1 MLRIAAAALLIALL
15 VPSWVSQAEP
25 RRGERVSI
33 TGCTYEGTGGRCLM
47 IRGTDGTRYN
57 ISAVSPRPRHSS
69 RMIRIRGAVSD
80 KLSECG
86 EGIVLERIRWTRTR
100 QQCPN

>member
-1 MLRIAAAALLIALL
+1 MLRIT
-15 VPSWVSQAEP
+15 EP

-33 TGCTYEGTGGRCLM
+33 TGCLDQGAAASCLM
-47 IRGTDGTRYN
+47 IRSKDGSRYN
-57 ISAVSPRPRHSS
+57 ISAVSPRPRQSH
-69 RMIRIRGAVSD
+69 RMIRVRGAIAG
-80 KLSECG
+80 KLSDCG

>member
-1 MLRIAAAALLIALL
+1 MLRIAAAAILMAVLMA
-15 VPSWVSQAEP
+15 SWASQAEP

-33 TGCTYEGTGGRCLM
+33 TGCTYEGAAARCLM
-47 IRGTDGTRYN
+47 IRGKDGSRYN
-57 ISAVSPRPRHSS
+57 ISAVSPRPRPSH
-69 RMIRIRGAVSD
+69 RMIRVRGAVSD
-80 KLSECG
+80 KASNCG